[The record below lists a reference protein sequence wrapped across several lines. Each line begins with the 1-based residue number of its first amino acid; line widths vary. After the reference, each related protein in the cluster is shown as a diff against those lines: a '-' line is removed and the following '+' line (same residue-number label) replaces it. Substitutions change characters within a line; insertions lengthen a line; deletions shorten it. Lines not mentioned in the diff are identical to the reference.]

1 MVFRGWPALFLPPPP
16 ILGYNSSANEDG
28 SLSVIN
34 KHSRILSLV
43 IGTCNRSSLCRIQ
56 ILVTL
61 FPCDGPVT
69 LGIIKPAW
77 SLPEIYD
84 IHGMRGRYVAPL
96 QVS

>member
-1 MVFRGWPALFLPPPP
+1 MVFRGWPALFLPPLPD
-16 ILGYNSSANEDG
+16 YDSSANEDG

-34 KHSRILSLV
+34 KHSKIPSLV
-43 IGTCNRSSLCRIQ
+43 IGACNRSSLCRIQ

-61 FPCDGPVT
+61 FPCEGPAT
-69 LGIIKPAW
+69 LGIIKPAR

-84 IHGMRGRYVAPL
+84 IHGTRDGYVAPL